1 MLLQKK
7 LIWVVGFG
15 AALLSTVVF
24 GENNKI
30 FANGELSGNIGVVT
44 QYVYRGGVEN
54 DDVALQGGLTYS
66 HNSGIFVGYW
76 GSTLNYDSKGRDHGS
91 EHDFSIG
98 YADNLNDD
106 WAYSTQV
113 MAYVYQNGGYTYN
126 DLRTD
131 KRSTTGYDLVNNLS
145 YKNLSLGLSIS
156 LADANYGNAGD
167 VYLSAAYRY
176 KLPYDVSLN
185 TSVGAYFYNDG
196 RDDSMIQTPKNFNV
210 NEVRLGLS
218 KVLFNTGVE
227 MTLDYIWGVKDR
239 YDEKLDDHLVYGVSY
254 HF

>member
-1 MLLQKK
+1 MLLQNK
-7 LIWVVGFG
+7 LIWVMGVGT
-15 AALLSTVVF
+15 ALLSTVAF

-30 FANGELSGNIGVVT
+30 FANGEWSGNIGVVT
-44 QYVYRGGVEN
+44 KYVYRGGVEN
-54 DDVALQGGLTYS
+54 DDVALQGGVTYT
-66 HNSGIFVGYW
+66 HNSGVFLGYW
-76 GSTLNYDSKGRDHGS
+76 GSTLDYDSKGRDHGL
-91 EHDFSIG
+91 ENDFSIG
-98 YADNLNDD
+98 FAHDLNDD
-106 WAYSTQV
+106 WSYSTLV
-113 MAYVYQNGGYTYN
+113 TAYVYQNGGHTYN

-145 YKNLSLGLSIS
+145 YKDLSFGLSVS

-167 VYLSAAYRY
+167 VYLSTAYRY
-176 KLPYDVSLN
+176 ELPYDLSLN
-185 TSVGAYFYNDG
+185 TVVGASFYNDR
-196 RDDSMIQTPKNFNV
+196 RDDLIIQTPKNFIV

-218 KVLFNTGVE
+218 KVLLNTGME